1 MMMSKEKLH
10 ITLVNCS
17 LLCWKIS
24 IQSQS
29 TCMPTARKALV
40 GREGERDWEG
50 WRGREILGGERLK
63 KERNFTELKSFVG
76 TYS

>member
-1 MMMSKEKLH
+1 
-10 ITLVNCS
+10 
-17 LLCWKIS
+17 
-24 IQSQS
+24 
-29 TCMPTARKALV
+29 MPTARKALV

-76 TYS
+76 THNKIILRFRIRNWPSN